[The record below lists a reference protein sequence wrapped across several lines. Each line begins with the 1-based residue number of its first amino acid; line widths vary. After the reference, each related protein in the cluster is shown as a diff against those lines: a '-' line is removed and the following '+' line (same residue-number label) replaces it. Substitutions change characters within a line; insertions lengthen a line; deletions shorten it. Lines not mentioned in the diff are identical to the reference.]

1 MTIRV
6 EEGKI
11 SRVSV
16 SKGEDESDS
25 PEDNDF
31 YLGWAVN
38 GRTRSGQ
45 FYPGLPAQ
53 IVSSQS
59 ADVDTITGATYSS
72 GTIRSIAAQIISEI
86 PVIEGEE
93 AGNREEEAQTE
104 NNAEGQVTAPAG
116 LPELSAPP
124 AQGTDEPADE
134 EEAPHREENA
144 AEAEPS
150 GGSRPEGEDELSDG
164 QEQPESAAA
173 AGEED
178 SDAPAKEDADAAA
191 KEDADAAVKEDA
203 DAPAKEDTDAPAEE
217 EETRDEEEQMQE
229 AEGTGTGA
237 GNEGGDGA

>member
-53 IVSSQS
+53 IVSSQG
-59 ADVDTITGATYSS
+59 ADVDTISGATYSS

-104 NNAEGQVTAPAG
+104 NNAEGQAAAPAK
-116 LPELSAPP
+116 E
-124 AQGTDEPADE
+124 DADV
-134 EEAPHREENA
+134 AAKENA
-144 AEAEPS
+144 
-150 GGSRPEGEDELSDG
+150 D
-164 QEQPESAAA
+164 AA
-173 AGEED
+173 
-178 SDAPAKEDADAAA
+178 AKEDADAAA
-191 KEDADAAVKEDA
+191 KEDADAA
-203 DAPAKEDTDAPAEE
+203 AEE
-217 EETRDEEEQMQE
+217 EETRDEEEQMPE
-229 AEGTGTGA
+229 ADGTGKGA

>member
-1 MTIRV
+1 MKVAKATSGWCDDGEEFYYEINVTIRV

-53 IVSSQS
+53 IVSSQG
-59 ADVDTITGATYSS
+59 ADVDTISGATYSS

-104 NNAEGQVTAPAG
+104 NNAEGQ
-116 LPELSAPP
+116 
-124 AQGTDEPADE
+124 
-134 EEAPHREENA
+134 A
-144 AEAEPS
+144 A
-150 GGSRPEGEDELSDG
+150 
-164 QEQPESAAA
+164 
-173 AGEED
+173 
-178 SDAPAKEDADAAA
+178 
-191 KEDADAAVKEDA
+191 
-203 DAPAKEDTDAPAEE
+203 APAEE
-217 EETRDEEEQMQE
+217 EETRDEEEQMPE